1 MKNKIKSTEKAKYI
15 ISNYYNAH
23 ENEIINDLRG
33 IINILKTFGIN
44 HVV

>member
-15 ISNYYNAH
+15 ISNDYNISKD
-23 ENEIINDLRG
+23 EIINDLKC